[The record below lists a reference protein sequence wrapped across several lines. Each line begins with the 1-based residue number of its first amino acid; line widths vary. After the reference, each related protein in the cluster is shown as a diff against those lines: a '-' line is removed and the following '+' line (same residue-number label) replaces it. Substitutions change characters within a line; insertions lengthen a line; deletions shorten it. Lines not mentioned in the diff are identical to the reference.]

1 MDFDSARKCPTC
13 DADLMTSLE
22 DAVDEEKRQ
31 GHQAVRVWCPSGCW
45 NVRCA
50 LPGGSQAFRSTAD
63 MVMDR
68 IGASPLQV
76 TGEITDVADL
86 AAETE
91 PAE

>member
-1 MDFDSARKCPTC
+1 LRT
-13 DADLMTSLE
+13 
-22 DAVDEEKRQ
+22 
-31 GHQAVRVWCPSGCW
+31 
-45 NVRCA
+45 
-50 LPGGSQAFRSTAD
+50 FRSTAD